1 MRNHPGLFEKTLQTI
16 AMKPHAQHFDRGLR
30 FEMDMFSQIHV
41 CEAALA
47 KQTHQLIVPKLFANK
62 ISHALLLQENSEKA
76 EGTPLCHEPGV
87 LLCSC
92 KTPRHV
98 L

>member
-1 MRNHPGLFEKTLQTI
+1 MSNHPGLFEKILQTI
-16 AMKPHAQHFDRGLR
+16 AMKQHAQHFDCGMRI
-30 FEMDMFSQIHV
+30 EMDMFYQIHV
-41 CEAALA
+41 YDAALA
-47 KQTHQLIVPKLFANK
+47 NQTHHLIVHKLCANK